1 MPPMDEVTQPGLAY
15 LRLHG
20 RNKAW
25 LKAKTA
31 EERHDYLYSK
41 KELGEI
47 MARIRRLA
55 GQAAEVRVVANNHA
69 RDFAPRT
76 ALEIKR
82 LWGQP
87 VPNPLL

>member
-1 MPPMDEVTQPGLAY
+1 MRRSY